1 MRNKKE
7 NKMRGSGKSLYYIFV
22 PKSSLAGTSN
32 PLLIPQIKKKKKKKN
47 QNHVL
52 KPHHCTDAKEK
63 KLQQD
68 PAPRIPSGQEDSVGF
83 LSTKCFTSL
92 QPGP

>member
-47 QNHVL
+47 PSPCAETSSLYRCQR
-52 KPHHCTDAKEK
+52 EK
-63 KLQQD
+63 VTT
-68 PAPRIPSGQEDSVGF
+68 RS
-83 LSTKCFTSL
+83 ST
-92 QPGP
+92 

>member
-32 PLLIPQIKKKKKKKN
+32 PLLIPQIKKKKKK
-47 QNHVL
+47 
-52 KPHHCTDAKEK
+52 PITMC
-63 KLQQD
+63 
-68 PAPRIPSGQEDSVGF
+68 
-83 LSTKCFTSL
+83 
-92 QPGP
+92 

>member
-32 PLLIPQIKKKKKKKN
+32 PLLIPQIKKKKNKTHH
-47 QNHVL
+47 HVL
-52 KPHHCTDAKEK
+52 KPHHCTDAKREK
-63 KLQQD
+63 VTT
-68 PAPRIPSGQEDSVGF
+68 RS
-83 LSTKCFTSL
+83 ST
-92 QPGP
+92 

>member
-32 PLLIPQIKKKKKKKN
+32 PLLIPQIKKKKKQNPSPCAETSSLYRCQKRKSYNKIQHLGYHLGKKT
-47 QNHVL
+47 Q
-52 KPHHCTDAKEK
+52 
-63 KLQQD
+63 
-68 PAPRIPSGQEDSVGF
+68 
-83 LSTKCFTSL
+83 
-92 QPGP
+92 